1 MVRGDAHAIT
11 LPKGRGR
18 VQHGRRYAVIVQA
31 DDLMM
36 LSTVVIC
43 PTSTSAPAA
52 SFHPEIDLEGRRTQ
66 VLCEMVGAVDARN
79 LGEHVGH
86 LNHDEL
92 RSVEDG
98 LSLVLDIP

>member
-1 MVRGDAHAIT
+1 MRKLLDKRSPKRPSGTGDA
-11 LPKGRGR
+11 
-18 VQHGRRYAVIVQA
+18 A
-31 DDLMM
+31 D
-36 LSTVVIC
+36 S
-43 PTSTSAPAA
+43 PPRSATTPAA
-52 SFHPEIDLEGRRTQ
+52 IFTRRSTLDGRRTPDQ

-98 LSLVLDIP
+98 LSLVVDIAWATSSD